1 MLRALLISLAL
12 LSAPTAM
19 SQSAELDDAIVEQR
33 TEDISRTLRCVVC
46 QNQSIADSNATLAE
60 DMRRL
65 VAVRVRAGDTDDEV
79 RAYMQAN
86 YGDFVLMS
94 PPVKPTTYL
103 LWFGPLLIVGG
114 GLIWYVLSARLRA
127 GQSSEN
133 ELGDE
138 ALSEEEQ
145 ARLQKL
151 MDENTAP

>member
-1 MLRALLISLAL
+1 MLRALFLSFAL
-12 LSAPTAM
+12 LSAHAAFA
-19 SQSAELDDAIVEQR
+19 QSAELDDATVEQR

-65 VAVRVRAGDTDDEV
+65 VEVRVRAGDTDDEV
-79 RAYMQAN
+79 RAYMQRN

-114 GLIWYVLSARLRA
+114 GIIWYVMSARKRA
-127 GQSSEN
+127 GVEN
-133 ELGDE
+133 APDPADE
-138 ALSEEEQ
+138 DLTEEEQ

-151 MDENTAP
+151 MDENASS

>member
-114 GLIWYVLSARLRA
+114 GLIWYVLSARRRA
-127 GQSSEN
+127 DQSSEN

>member
-19 SQSAELDDAIVEQR
+19 SQSAELDDATVEQR

>member
-1 MLRALLISLAL
+1 MLRALFLSFAL
-12 LSAPTAM
+12 LSAHAAFA
-19 SQSAELDDAIVEQR
+19 QSAELDDATVEQR

-65 VAVRVRAGDTDDEV
+65 VEVRVRAGDTDDEV
-79 RAYMQAN
+79 RAYMQSN

-103 LWFGPLLIVGG
+103 LWFSPLLIVGG
-114 GLIWYVLSARLRA
+114 GLIWYVMSARKRA
-127 GQSSEN
+127 AEATGT

-138 ALSEEEQ
+138 DLSAEEQ

-151 MDENTAP
+151 MDENASS